1 VAHRRRETHV
11 GRFPVH
17 VTMRRRTELVSL
29 RRRGVCG
36 GLMGALA
43 QASRGGFRLLH
54 FSIQIDHLHM
64 IVEADDHAA
73 LVRGLQGL
81 AIRTAR
87 AINRLLGRR
96 GSVWA
101 DRHHRRALRT
111 PREVRNAIAY
121 VLLNVRKHLPWSRG
135 LDRCSSSQWFDG
147 WHDISAQ
154 SSGPIRHPTPGSPP
168 SAGAA
173 TALLRTDEH
182 PA

>member
-1 VAHRRRETHV
+1 
-11 GRFPVH
+11 
-17 VTMRRRTELVSL
+17 
-29 RRRGVCG
+29 
-36 GLMGALA
+36 MGALA

-135 LDRCSSSQWFDG
+135 LDPCSSSQWFDG

-154 SSGPIRHPTPGSPP
+154 SSGPIRPP
-168 SAGAA
+168 HTWLASIGWRRHG
-173 TALLRTDEH
+173 LLRTDEQ